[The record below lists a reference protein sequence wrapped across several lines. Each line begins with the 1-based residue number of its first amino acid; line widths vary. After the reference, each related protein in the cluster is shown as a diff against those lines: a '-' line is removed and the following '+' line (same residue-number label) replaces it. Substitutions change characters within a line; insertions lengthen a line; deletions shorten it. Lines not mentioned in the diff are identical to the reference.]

1 MRDNRMTCFNL
12 YMPEFLLCT
21 MNLVV
26 FSSKYYDKY
35 RMNKYTI
42 VRGCTIFNV
51 IVTFDFRLF

>member
-12 YMPEFLLCT
+12 YMPEFLCT

-35 RMNKYTI
+35 RMT
-42 VRGCTIFNV
+42 
-51 IVTFDFRLF
+51 RLLEDVQYLM